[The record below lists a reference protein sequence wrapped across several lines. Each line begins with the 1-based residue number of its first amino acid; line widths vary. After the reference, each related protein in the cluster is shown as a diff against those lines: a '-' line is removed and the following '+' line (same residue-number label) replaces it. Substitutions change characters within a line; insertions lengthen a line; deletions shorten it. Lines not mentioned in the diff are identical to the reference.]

1 MRMGRKP
8 GERVIGQLEGRVEAI
23 SQLAGGCKQLTLWVY
38 ATLGR
43 KPGERVMGQ
52 LDGGDI
58 RGVQVVG
65 DLKVVIMI
73 SLPSLFGCGL

>member
-1 MRMGRKP
+1 MEEA
-8 GERVIGQLEGRVEAI
+8 GETVDWAARGVGGGDIRGV
-23 SQLAGGCKQLTLWVY
+23 QLAGGCKQLTLWVY

-58 RGVQVVG
+58 GEF
-65 DLKVVIMI
+65 K
-73 SLPSLFGCGL
+73 S